1 MHVFNSLKES
11 ENETNILPLLAG
23 ATPLRWHKCLS
34 SFGLN
39 SVFPLSTV
47 LDPPM
52 VARLWWQNELGRVHG
67 EGNTW
72 DPLEKLF
79 CTMKNRMCLFFSPV
93 FRPQGLH
100 EVRSHSVCRDS
111 RSQHLSLTLESQD
124 NPGAKLTGCPCSVCS
139 SYLML
144 WGPGKKRWLLTWL
157 VFD

>member
-1 MHVFNSLKES
+1 MKTTAASLYLLSPAESIMHVFNSLKES

-79 CTMKNRMCLFFSPV
+79 LHHEKQDV
-93 FRPQGLH
+93 FILLP
-100 EVRSHSVCRDS
+100 
-111 RSQHLSLTLESQD
+111 SLQA
-124 NPGAKLTGCPCSVCS
+124 PGTP
-139 SYLML
+139 
-144 WGPGKKRWLLTWL
+144 
-157 VFD
+157 